1 MKVKRRKYTP
11 PEADLIRPAITG
23 NIVALFDVRA
33 HYDRLM
39 RYKLNKEIMALSEA
53 IGFSP
58 DMFDFDNLLGDV
70 GVILDNAVMTFK
82 E

>member
-39 RYKLNKEIMALSEA
+39 RYKLNKEIMTLSEA

-58 DMFDFDNLLGDV
+58 DMFDFDNLLGDI
-70 GVILDNAVMTFK
+70 GVILDNAVMNFK

>member
-58 DMFDFDNLLGDV
+58 DMFDNLLGDV
-70 GVILDNAVMTFK
+70 GVILDNAVMNFK

>member
-1 MKVKRRKYTP
+1 MT
-11 PEADLIRPAITG
+11 
-23 NIVALFDVRA
+23 
-33 HYDRLM
+33 
-39 RYKLNKEIMALSEA
+39 YKLNKEIMALSEA

-70 GVILDNAVMTFK
+70 GVILDNAVMNFK

>member
-1 MKVKRRKYTP
+1 MHYNP
-11 PEADLIRPAITG
+11 FAYIR
-23 NIVALFDVRA
+23 
-33 HYDRLM
+33 
-39 RYKLNKEIMALSEA
+39 SEKD

-70 GVILDNAVMTFK
+70 GVILDNAVMNFK